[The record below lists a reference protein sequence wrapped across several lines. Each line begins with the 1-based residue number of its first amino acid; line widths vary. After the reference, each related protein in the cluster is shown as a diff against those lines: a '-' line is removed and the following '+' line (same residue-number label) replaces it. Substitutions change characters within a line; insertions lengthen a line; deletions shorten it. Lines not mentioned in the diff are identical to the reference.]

1 MSKLLKTTLLLSLP
15 VLLAAC
21 GNLQQKNS
29 GAQAAEEALPLVSVK
44 QVSARDVIQKE
55 TYTSTVEAFVRNNIA
70 PQTVMR
76 IKSIRV
82 EVGDI
87 VRKGQVVATMDA
99 VNLDQAKLRYKN
111 DSTEYSRLKGL
122 YEVGG
127 LSKSDLDQIELAC
140 KVSKKSYDNML
151 ENTVL
156 RSPID
161 GVISAR
167 NYDVGDMFSMGQPIF
182 VVQEITPV
190 KLLAAVSERDYT
202 RVKKGG
208 KVSVSADAFPGVEFT
223 GTITRLYPTVDPST
237 HTFLVEIQVPNKDRR
252 LRPGMFARV
261 TIVFGTNHSVVIPDL
276 AVVRQQGAGDRYAYV
291 LEEDGTVSFRHLTLG
306 VRVGDE
312 YEVLEGVKDGE
323 KVVVEGQLRIKD
335 GVAVEVKQ

>member
-1 MSKLLKTTLLLSLP
+1 MKNLLKTTLLLSLLP
-15 VLLAAC
+15 LLAAC
-21 GNLQQKNS
+21 GNSQQNKT
-29 GAQAAEEALPLVSVK
+29 AAAGEEDLPLVSVK
-44 QVSARDVIQKE
+44 QVSARNVIQKE

-70 PQTVMR
+70 PQTAMR

-82 EVGDI
+82 EVGDF

-111 DSTEYSRLKGL
+111 DSTEYFRLKGL

-127 LSKSDLDQIELAC
+127 LSKSDLDQIELAY

-208 KVSVSADAFPGVEFT
+208 KVSVTADAFPADEFT

-237 HTFLVEIQVPNKDRR
+237 HTFLVEVQVPNKDRK

-306 VRVGDE
+306 VRIGDE